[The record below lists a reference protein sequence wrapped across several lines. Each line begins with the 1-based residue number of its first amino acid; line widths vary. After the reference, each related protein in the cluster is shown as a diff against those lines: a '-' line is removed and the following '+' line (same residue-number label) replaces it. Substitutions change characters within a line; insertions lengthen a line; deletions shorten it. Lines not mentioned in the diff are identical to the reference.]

1 MPDFKRGT
9 PLFMSLGIAFMTC
22 GHSYAGNGFPV
33 GEALPM
39 IGNLLRHNKVQTAA
53 ATPTSPTVPSRPPP
67 TVSQAASLK
76 TRGAIRLWARRCR
89 DGCPWR
95 APSLVLQG
103 EIRRSEQS
111 SYEHR
116 LHGLLLVAR
125 GRVLIRWP
133 RWPFIFATV
142 RGRFVLGGAARRRRS
157 ERVERQFEKRAM
169 GNETHRKF
177 CCVI

>member
-76 TRGAIRLWARRCR
+76 TRGAIRL
-89 DGCPWR
+89 GTP
-95 APSLVLQG
+95 VQG
-103 EIRRSEQS
+103 W
-111 SYEHR
+111 
-116 LHGLLLVAR
+116 LPVAR
-125 GRVLIRWP
+125 P
-133 RWPFIFATV
+133 
-142 RGRFVLGGAARRRRS
+142 
-157 ERVERQFEKRAM
+157 
-169 GNETHRKF
+169 
-177 CCVI
+177 